1 VLQGHTGPIYGAVF
15 APDGR
20 RILTAS
26 SDKTGRLWSREG
38 KLLATLSGHTG
49 KITKAAFA
57 PGGRRILTAST
68 DGTAR
73 VWDSEGKP
81 LGMLEGHT
89 GPVND
94 AIFSQDGARILT
106 LSDDGTARV
115 WESFMKS
122 QDLVDQ
128 AKADVPRCLTPEQ
141 RLVYFLPAEPPTW
154 CRSMNKWPYDVTTQT
169 AQAH

>member
-1 VLQGHTGPIYGAVF
+1 MF

-26 SDKTGRLWSREG
+26 ADKTARLWSREG

-57 PGGRRILTAST
+57 PGGGRILTAST

-73 VWDSEGKP
+73 VWDIEGKP
-81 LGMLEGHT
+81 LGVLEGHT

-94 AIFSQDGARILT
+94 AVFSQDGARILT

-115 WESFMKS
+115 WESFMRS
-122 QDLVDQ
+122 QDLVDR

-141 RLVYFLPAEPPTW
+141 RLIYFLPAEPPTW
-154 CRSMNKWPYDVTTQT
+154 CRSMNKWPYDVAAQT